1 MKKFEFTISGN
12 RYNVEVKDF
21 EDSIATVQVN
31 GTTYE
36 VEIHQEVKKTK
47 TPKLVRKEVERKPGE
62 GAVPTKGA
70 GAGAL
75 KAPLPGNI
83 FKINVAPGDVVKRG
97 DVLVVMEA
105 MKMEN
110 NVLAEKDGVVKVVKV
125 QLGASVLQN
134 DILIEFE

>member
-1 MKKFEFTISGN
+1 MKKFEFTIAGN

-21 EDSIATVQVN
+21 EDSIATVNVN

-36 VEIHQEVKKTK
+36 VEVHQEVKKSK
-47 TPKLVRKEVERKPGE
+47 TPKLVRKPVERQPGE
-62 GAVPTKGA
+62 GAVPQKATGA
-70 GAGAL
+70 GAI

-83 FKINVAPGDVVKRG
+83 FKINVAVGDSVAPGDV
-97 DVLVVMEA
+97 LMIMEA

-110 NVLAEKDGVVKVVKV
+110 NVLAVKGGVVKTIKV
-125 QLGASVLQN
+125 EVGDAVLQN